1 MILVDWEQLLNIKIN
16 NIRRTADIE
25 FLYVPYN
32 LTPILYEIC
41 QKSIDD
47 LHITTSLDIN
57 GIKKF
62 NKMLKTIFVNA
73 LYDSYK
79 DVQDVA
85 HLIQVLEFQHAIKDP
100 HDS

>member
-1 MILVDWEQLLNIKIN
+1 MILVDWEQLVSIRIN
-16 NIRRTADIE
+16 NIHRTAAIE
-25 FLYVPYN
+25 FLYIPYN

-41 QKSIDD
+41 QKSIDN
-47 LHITTSLDIN
+47 LHIPTGLDIN
-57 GIKKF
+57 DIKEF

-85 HLIQVLEFQHAIKDP
+85 HLIQVLEYQHAIKDP